1 MNANELFYMI
11 LIILWFEFLLNQL
24 LGYLNYTWYWKT
36 PDESVSKLYDE
47 EEYVKSQKYKSTVYK
62 FSVVQGAF
70 SILTTTIFL
79 YMDGFEW
86 VDEIARSM
94 ATNDINVALIFFVI
108 IGALGELTSLPF
120 SLYFTFKIE
129 QDFGFNKTSIRTF
142 CLDKLKGWTTTA
154 IIGAVLLSA
163 LIFLYQELSNHFWY
177 LAWGIIAIFIF
188 ILNLF
193 YAQWIVPLF
202 NKQALIEE
210 GELKNAITSYAL
222 KVSFNLKKIFVIDG
236 SKRSTKA
243 NAYFSG
249 MGSQKR
255 ITLYDTLI
263 NDLDNDEIVA
273 VLAHEVGHYKKKHI
287 ITNLI
292 LSIANIGVVL
302 FVFST
307 IMDSQLLSQ
316 ALGVQDHSFH
326 IGFIAFGLLY
336 APLSMVTGVLMSMLS
351 RKFEFQAD
359 QYAAQTY
366 HAKPLINALKKLSKN
381 NLSNLTPHPWYVFVN
396 YSHPPLYQR
405 IKNLENL

>member
-1 MNANELFYMI
+1 
-11 LIILWFEFLLNQL
+11 
-24 LGYLNYTWYWKT
+24 
-36 PDESVSKLYDE
+36 
-47 EEYVKSQKYKSTVYK
+47 
-62 FSVVQGAF
+62 
-70 SILTTTIFL
+70 
-79 YMDGFEW
+79 
-86 VDEIARSM
+86 
-94 ATNDINVALIFFVI
+94 
-108 IGALGELTSLPF
+108 
-120 SLYFTFKIE
+120 
-129 QDFGFNKTSIRTF
+129 
-142 CLDKLKGWTTTA
+142 
-154 IIGAVLLSA
+154 
-163 LIFLYQELSNHFWY
+163 
-177 LAWGIIAIFIF
+177 
-188 ILNLF
+188 
-193 YAQWIVPLF
+193 VPLF